1 MTGPPTTVLMRSL
14 SLKRDDVKASL
25 RAFDAHVRQE
35 KPDESL
41 LPLLTL
47 ARRPH
52 VVASPRQSA
61 AHHPRKSLGMLAE
74 EAIIRS
80 EPGARVHDP
89 SL

>member
-1 MTGPPTTVLMRSL
+1 MRSL

-25 RAFDAHVRQE
+25 RADAHVRQE

-41 LPLLTL
+41 LPLLPL